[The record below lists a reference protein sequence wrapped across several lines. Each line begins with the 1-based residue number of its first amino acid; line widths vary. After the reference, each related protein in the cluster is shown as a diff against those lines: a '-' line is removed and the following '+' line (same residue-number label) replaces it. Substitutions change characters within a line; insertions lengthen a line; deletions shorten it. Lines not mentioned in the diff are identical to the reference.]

1 MRMQA
6 IFLIYKRRMGS
17 FKSKKRYLYQSQSS
31 RRMLMEEKFKKAIMA
46 GIICGIIL
54 LILTL
59 AFIIVEQFI
68 FGSQLEDIAMK
79 YSDSSYIPPA
89 DFSDIFNGVIIGS
102 AVSFFILFALGI
114 LTFFGAGILAA
125 KMASQFIKTR
135 NDALIIGVVSGATA
149 EIVHRPFTMVITF
162 IADMIHPSSYYTAG
176 SSTVLQALLNMGSQV
191 VCCFPFVLIAG
202 IVLAVIGSLI
212 YSMVRLKV

>member
-1 MRMQA
+1 
-6 IFLIYKRRMGS
+6 
-17 FKSKKRYLYQSQSS
+17 
-31 RRMLMEEKFKKAIMA
+31 MEEKFKKAIMA

-59 AFIIVEQFI
+59 AYIIVEQFI
-68 FGSQLEDIAMK
+68 FGSQLQDIAMK
-79 YSDSSYIPPA
+79 YSDSNYIPPA
-89 DFSDIFNGVIIGS
+89 DFSDIFNGAIIGAS
-102 AVSFFILFALGI
+102 VSFVVLFALGV
-114 LTFFGAGILAA
+114 LTFFGAGILAT
-125 KMASQFIKTR
+125 KMASQYIKTR

-162 IADMIHPSSYYTAG
+162 IADIVHPSSYYTADG
-176 SSTVLQALLNMGSQV
+176 STVLQALLGMGSQL

-202 IVLAVIGSLI
+202 IVIAVIGSVL